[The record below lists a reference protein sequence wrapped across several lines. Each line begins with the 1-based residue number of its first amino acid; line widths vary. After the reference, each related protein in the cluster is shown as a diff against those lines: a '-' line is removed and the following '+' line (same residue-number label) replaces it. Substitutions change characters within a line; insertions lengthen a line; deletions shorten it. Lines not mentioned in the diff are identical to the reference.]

1 MPEEVKRMYPFIYRC
16 DVKKIDIAK
25 IIKNPAELEIFR
37 PLYMNRPAL
46 KGIKFLIPSLFHE
59 PESSSYPTVLR
70 FPPEAA
76 GTKAEQVQNLNYDN
90 FIHVMAEMVQKY
102 ALEILG

>member
-1 MPEEVKRMYPFIYRC
+1 MYPFIYRC

-37 PLYMNRPAL
+37 PLHMNRPAL
-46 KGIKFLIPSLFHE
+46 KRIKFLIPSLFHE